1 MSARIA
7 RQDTIPDIGGVG
19 CAAVTSPPPHGCTW
33 ERYVETLV
41 AEHGG
46 LTALTQLLIRR
57 AGRTTELPEDPGS
70 IERAL
75 RRLRSRGNEPGGQYG
90 RWLLKHFGVPVPL
103 EQTARWMGQ
112 YHSRF
117 ADLPRSLRE
126 SQLWLW
132 DRPPIAESACA
143 GWIQLGLA
151 SIALERGQFS
161 LAAERLE
168 RAAGLKRAESTGAE
182 ALTRETHD
190 ESAKHVLGDG
200 AFGGESAKRARG
212 AGAFGGESKKHAR
225 GGDIG
230 ELAFGGESAKRAR
243 VGGETLGESAVG
255 TLDRAG
261 FVEAELL
268 AARLD
273 SQHGRSHDV
282 AERLARVEKALR
294 SLRGEERECYHARW
308 VDQLAYSH
316 AHAKPPRY
324 AEARVLY
331 ASIPEDASSA
341 FARFRRSHG
350 LAYCEWKLGRT
361 ARAAKHAQ
369 AAVEH
374 AGDAGLLRFRAQ
386 ALSLWAVIEPSRANS
401 LKARIRDI
409 RSATFDE

>member
-1 MSARIA
+1 M
-7 RQDTIPDIGGVG
+7 
-19 CAAVTSPPPHGCTW
+19 TSPPPHGCTW

-75 RRLRSRGNEPGGQYG
+75 RRLRARGNEPGGQYG
-90 RWLLKHFGVPVPL
+90 RWLLKHFGVPAPL

-151 SIALERGQFS
+151 SIALERGEFS

-168 RAAGLKRAESTGAE
+168 RAAGLKRAGSAGAV
-182 ALTRETHD
+182 ALTRTTH
-190 ESAKHVLGDG
+190 EGAHGGDG
-200 AFGGESAKRARG
+200 AS
-212 AGAFGGESKKHAR
+212 GGESKKHAR

-243 VGGETLGESAVG
+243 VGSETLGESAVG

-282 AERLARVEKALR
+282 AERLSRVEKALR

-401 LKARIRDI
+401 LKARIRAI

>member
-1 MSARIA
+1 MIS
-7 RQDTIPDIGGVG
+7 
-19 CAAVTSPPPHGCTW
+19 SPPHGCTW

-57 AGRTTELPEDPGS
+57 AGRHTPLPDDPGS

-75 RRLRSRGNEPGGQYG
+75 RRLRTRGNEPGGQYG
-90 RWLLKHFGVPVPL
+90 RWLLKHFGVPAPL
-103 EQTARWMGQ
+103 EQSARWMGQ

-132 DRPPIAESACA
+132 DRPPIAESSCA

-151 SIALERGQFS
+151 SIALERGELD
-161 LAAERLE
+161 LAEERLA
-168 RAAGLKRAESTGAE
+168 R
-182 ALTRETHD
+182 
-190 ESAKHVLGDG
+190 SASLSNSPPGN
-200 AFGGESAKRARG
+200 AG
-212 AGAFGGESKKHAR
+212 AGT
-225 GGDIG
+225 I
-230 ELAFGGESAKRAR
+230 
-243 VGGETLGESAVG
+243 
-255 TLDRAG
+255 
-261 FVEAELL
+261 EAELL

-273 SQHGRSHDV
+273 SEHGRAAVVVD
-282 AERLARVEKALR
+282 RLARVEGLLR

-316 AHAKPPRY
+316 AHARPPRY
-324 AEARVLY
+324 AEARALY
-331 ASIPEDASSA
+331 ASIPEGAKSA

-350 LAYCEWKLGRT
+350 LAYCEWKLGRV
-361 ARAAKHAQ
+361 ARAAKYAQ

-386 ALSLWAVIEPSRANS
+386 ALSLWAVIEPKRAAS
-401 LKARIRDI
+401 LRARIREI
-409 RSATFDE
+409 RAATFDE